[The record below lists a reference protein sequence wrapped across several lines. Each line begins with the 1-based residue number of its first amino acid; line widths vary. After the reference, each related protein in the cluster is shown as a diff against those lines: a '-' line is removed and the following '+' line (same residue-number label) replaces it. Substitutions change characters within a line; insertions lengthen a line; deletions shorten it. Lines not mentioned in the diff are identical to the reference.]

1 MFASNGRY
9 DFQPQHR
16 IAQEEDSFTRS
27 DKVRV
32 EGAIDGEAST
42 QTTSWI
48 RKNQKILKDVWK
60 DTSTLCG
67 RNILNIKF
75 FSLNSI
81 HGNCLQ
87 TKLHTKHEC
96 NYLTSKLKRSPWLL
110 IVSCP
115 LSFFVS
121 DSQAV
126 KVLHECSTIHAP
138 DIQRN
143 WPLLKP
149 SLSVMSE
156 CMDSTANS
164 RRLPGNLFKW
174 ITNIDKLPQFFGSK
188 KTQEVSPRISMISW
202 VKIPCGWKPRK
213 LLSGRISSNA
223 PRKAVAE

>member
-1 MFASNGRY
+1 MLASNGRS

-48 RKNQKILKDVWK
+48 RNQKILKDVWN

-67 RNILNIKF
+67 RNILYKYQVLCTE
-75 FSLNSI
+75 LNPWQLPSNLTI
-81 HGNCLQ
+81 IPNMSVSDIETQ
-87 TKLHTKHEC
+87 TKCMASYGFLSPFLLRLRFSSCEVQQFTF
-96 NYLTSKLKRSPWLL
+96 LTSKESGRCWNHHCQ
-110 IVSCP
+110 SCQNVRIQQRIAGDFP
-115 LSFFVS
+115 SNLS
-121 DSQAV
+121 
-126 KVLHECSTIHAP
+126 
-138 DIQRN
+138 
-143 WPLLKP
+143 
-149 SLSVMSE
+149 
-156 CMDSTANS
+156 
-164 RRLPGNLFKW
+164 KW
-174 ITNIDKLPQFFGSK
+174 ISNIHKLPQMFVEK
-188 KTQEVSPRISMISW
+188 RIQEVSPRISRISW